1 MVNKVSVVLMAQ
13 MLNFFL
19 LFYNQSTLFSIK
31 SRSEQKMYCTIL
43 RKESINTDSQQ
54 FYQCHRTNTFHL
66 NSLNTNNITTYDF
79 GNPAPGF
86 SFSFEKKLLNAL

>member
-31 SRSEQKMYCTIL
+31 SRTEQKMYCTIL

-54 FYQCHRTNTFHL
+54 FQRTNASHL
-66 NSLNTNNITTYDF
+66 NSLNTNNITYDF

-86 SFSFEKKLLNAL
+86 SFSFGKKLLNAL